1 MCFISILNFCSDHL
15 PFVNSLQGNRLLSKR
30 PKSEEDEEFVESN
43 GEEVSNRAIC
53 PGHLKVTEKPGKPSK
68 HGNTEAPSEGEA
80 SDARIQ
86 ADQKLLNDTK
96 LSGKKMYNYSSFVT
110 MVIINLMPENC
121 IH

>member
-30 PKSEEDEEFVESN
+30 PKSEEDEEFVDSN
-43 GEEVSNRAIC
+43 GKEVSNRAIC
-53 PGHLKVTEKPGKPSK
+53 PGHLKVTEKPGKSSK
-68 HGNTEAPSEGEA
+68 HGDTEAPSKGET

-96 LSGKKMYNYSSFVT
+96 LSGRKMYHNFSLVT
-110 MVIINLMPENC
+110 MVINNLMP
-121 IH
+121 

>member
-15 PFVNSLQGNRLLSKR
+15 PFVNSLQGNKLLSKR

-43 GEEVSNRAIC
+43 GEEVSNHAIC

-68 HGNTEAPSEGEA
+68 QADTEAPSEGEA
-80 SDARIQ
+80 SDARIK

-96 LSGKKMYNYSSFVT
+96 LSGKKMYDYFLLVT
-110 MVIINLMPENC
+110 MIINNLTP
-121 IH
+121 